1 VELDYSPSSS
11 PYILNYNYV
20 VLKLKTNMYA
30 ASSSKQNKKQQY
42 ICNICSRIF
51 ESEEALGAH
60 KRIEHGEST
69 HAPAGV
75 G

>member
-1 VELDYSPSSS
+1 
-11 PYILNYNYV
+11 
-20 VLKLKTNMYA
+20 MYA
-30 ASSSKQNKKQQY
+30 ASSSKQNKKQQH

>member
-1 VELDYSPSSS
+1 
-11 PYILNYNYV
+11 
-20 VLKLKTNMYA
+20 MYA
-30 ASSSKQNKKQQY
+30 ASSSKQNKKQQH

-75 G
+75 GWHYNFFRDKQNILIVLSSHLLSHV